1 MSKRKPTVP
10 TFGAALSNLSDAVM
24 EGYKIEHG
32 IALLNL
38 FARAK
43 GAEMASISGK
53 EAREIEGWWFTV
65 EYMAERLAE
74 HHKSI
79 TERLQEAE
87 WLVERLQSMPG
98 QTPTQQADT
107 NV

>member
-1 MSKRKPTVP
+1 MSKKKPNVP

-24 EGYKIEHG
+24 EGYKIEHA
-32 IALLNL
+32 ITLLNL
-38 FARAK
+38 FARTCGEDCTPADNK
-43 GAEMASISGK
+43 AELEMQGN
-53 EAREIEGWWFTV
+53 WLTV

-74 HHKSI
+74 HHKAI

-87 WLVERLQSMPG
+87 WLVQSLRGMPG
-98 QTPTQQADT
+98 QAPSQQADT